1 MEDLRVLIADD
12 DEGMRSVMRKIVSRV
27 EGFVLA
33 GQAADGETAL
43 ALTEKLKP
51 NVVFLDVEIPGRR
64 V

>member
-43 ALTEKLKP
+43 ALTE
-51 NVVFLDVEIPGRR
+51 
-64 V
+64 